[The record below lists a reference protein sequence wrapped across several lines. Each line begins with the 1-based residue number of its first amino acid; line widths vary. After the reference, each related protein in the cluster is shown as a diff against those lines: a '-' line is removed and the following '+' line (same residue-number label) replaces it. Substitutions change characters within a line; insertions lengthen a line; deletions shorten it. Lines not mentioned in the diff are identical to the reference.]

1 MKTAVAYMRYSSD
14 NQTENSITYQRNA
27 ILAYAVA
34 KKIDVVDEYIDEA
47 YSGTTD
53 QRPAFQQLL
62 TDAESKPA
70 WDTVLIF
77 DRSRFARNH
86 KEAAMNEDRL
96 ADAGI
101 QLVSVTQKFKD
112 DPEGCLMK
120 GIFDLFNEYY
130 SRVNAKHTH
139 AGMMAKARAG
149 KHCGGT
155 PPLGYRVN
163 DEGELEIDPVKAEA
177 VRMIFDMFEM
187 GYSYSRMAKTLNESG
202 YTNSL
207 GDPFSEGSFY
217 ELLHQEKYTGTY
229 VWNRTRQKN
238 SKHRRNTHAQKPQE
252 QQVVI
257 PNGIPAIITREQF
270 DRVQADMRALAEGSA
285 ASKSRYHYMLGGLK
299 VLRCAKCGSLMV
311 GLTNVSH
318 GKRRFYYACP
328 GHRSNGCPTKNIR
341 ADRVEQFV
349 AAALADNAF
358 TGIDLAT
365 LSDEINTLD
374 SSVKTLKRQQR
385 QVEDKI
391 KNIVKS
397 LAKCRSDDLFEYL
410 QVLNTER
417 NALAAKIKT
426 VQQEEGQLV
435 QADLPRAKRD
445 LKRYL
450 RKSTDLEAKQY
461 IKENVEEITVDNTG
475 LNLKLRVV

>member
-1 MKTAVAYMRYSSD
+1 
-14 NQTENSITYQRNA
+14 
-27 ILAYAVA
+27 
-34 KKIDVVDEYIDEA
+34 
-47 YSGTTD
+47 
-53 QRPAFQQLL
+53 
-62 TDAESKPA
+62 
-70 WDTVLIF
+70 
-77 DRSRFARNH
+77 
-86 KEAAMNEDRL
+86 MNEDRL

-101 QLVSVTQKFKD
+101 QLVSVTQEFKG

-155 PPLGYRVN
+155 PPLGYRVD

-177 VRMIFDMFEM
+177 VRMIFDMYEL
-187 GYSYSRMAKTLNESG
+187 GYSYSQMAKRLNESG

-207 GDPFSEGSFY
+207 GDPFSKGSFY
-217 ELLHQEKYTGTY
+217 EILRQEKYAGTY
-229 VWNRTRQKN
+229 VWNRARQKN
-238 SKHRRNTHAQKPQE
+238 SKHRRNTHAPKPQE

-257 PNGIPAIITREQF
+257 PDSIPAIITREQF
-270 DRVQADMRALAEGSA
+270 DRVQADMRARAEGNS
-285 ASKSRYHYMLGGLK
+285 ASKSRHYYMLGGLK

-341 ADRVEQFV
+341 ANRVEQFV

-358 TGIDLAT
+358 TGIDLDE
-365 LSDEINTLD
+365 LSDEINTSD
-374 SSVKTLKRQQR
+374 SSVKELKRQQR

-391 KNIVKS
+391 KNVVKS
-397 LAKCRSDDLFEYL
+397 LTKYRSDDLL
-410 QVLNTER
+410 KQLKVLNTER
-417 NALAAKIKT
+417 DALAAKIKT
-426 VQQEEGQLV
+426 AQQEEVQLT
-435 QADLPRAKRD
+435 QANLLETKKK
-445 LKRYL
+445 LKRHL
-450 RKSTDLEAKQY
+450 RKSTDPEVKQY
-461 IKENVEEITVDNTG
+461 IKENVEEITVDNIG